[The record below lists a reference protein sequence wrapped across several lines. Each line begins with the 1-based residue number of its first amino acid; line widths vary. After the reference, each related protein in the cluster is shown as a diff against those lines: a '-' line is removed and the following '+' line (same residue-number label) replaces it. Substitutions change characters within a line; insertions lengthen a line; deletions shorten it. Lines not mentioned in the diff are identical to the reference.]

1 MERWKKSS
9 CVWISTYRVKR
20 TPSTSHEATF
30 KKRNQTVQIR
40 KSLDFLIEAIVDFG
54 TLISLVMGPD

>member
-1 MERWKKSS
+1 MYGFLH
-9 CVWISTYRVKR
+9 TNRVKR
-20 TPSTSHEATF
+20 TPSTSLEATF

-54 TLISLVMGPD
+54 TLISLVMWPD

>member
-1 MERWKKSS
+1 MEKEQLCMDFCIQTELRGLLQLLTK
-9 CVWISTYRVKR
+9 ISFR
-20 TPSTSHEATF
+20 
-30 KKRNQTVQIR
+30 KRNQTVQIR

>member
-1 MERWKKSS
+1 MYGFLH
-9 CVWISTYRVKR
+9 TNRVKR

-54 TLISLVMGPD
+54 TLISLVMGSD